1 MTKEHIYS
9 IMITVYRRNI
19 NGKKGDWRFHSIYA
33 DGCEGGEHREK
44 EYAQNFLDV
53 NTKED
58 RIEYKVKV
66 DNE

>member
-1 MTKEHIYS
+1 
-9 IMITVYRRNI
+9 MITVYRRNI
-19 NGKKGDWRFHSIYA
+19 NGKKGDWEFHSMYA
-33 DGCEGGEHREK
+33 DGCEGGKYREK

-58 RIEYKVKV
+58 RIEYKVEV